1 MSASIE
7 AALRLDIAELQQ
19 KLTLANTETDKWK
32 AKLEASGG
40 KGSRA
45 IDDVSRA
52 YGRLNTAAQSSGRI
66 ISANT
71 AMFMQAEKAATA
83 AAKAQSG
90 RAGRGMALG
99 GAAMQVQDIAV
110 QLQMGT
116 KLSTVIAQQGSQMLS
131 VFGVGGAMMGGL
143 VAVGGAFVT
152 MGQNAHKS
160 LAEAIQGA
168 KDLRTEVDALAMGGS
183 LEEITAKIGTL
194 GSRSAA
200 ALQEAAT
207 ATQGWK
213 GYFTELIAVFGGP
226 TGNDIFAGLQKA
238 IMAAAEARQKLEAA
252 AVDASGRQLEI
263 DRLRATG
270 QNDQADSKERELKL
284 AREIARIEAAGFSKP
299 ITDSLRAD
307 AYSRFGLGAM
317 GAPFDQKKAQAEITA
332 FKEKQAAAELAAL
345 DPAARHLRLTQMQ
358 QEVFARMD
366 QEGGAFFDKSIQGLQ
381 DWATY
386 LEQSTGK
393 TQELLNVTRMLQQ
406 ALDLEKQRTAAS
418 DEAGAGVAA
427 SVAATQQANSLAET
441 QRINDFIATS
451 SPGSSP
457 PSTLN
462 SQPSTSSGRS
472 PMRRRLMG
480 SAGGGGLNAFYRMQQ
495 TASSW
500 EMLQRGPS
508 AWQSLQNGVD
518 QGSMGLA
525 GARNAASTAAANQDR
540 KTGDPTSILSELL
553 KVTQRGLLGS

>member
-131 VFGVGGAMMGGL
+131 VFGTGGAMMGGL

-152 MGQNAHKS
+152 MGQNAQTS
-160 LAEAIQGA
+160 LTTAIQGA

-226 TGNDIFAGLQKA
+226 TGNDIFAGQQKA
-238 IMAAAEARQKLEAA
+238 ITAAAEARQKLEAA

-307 AYSRFGLGAM
+307 A
-317 GAPFDQKKAQAEITA
+317 
-332 FKEKQAAAELAAL
+332 
-345 DPAARHLRLTQMQ
+345 
-358 QEVFARMD
+358 
-366 QEGGAFFDKSIQGLQ
+366 
-381 DWATY
+381 
-386 LEQSTGK
+386 
-393 TQELLNVTRMLQQ
+393 
-406 ALDLEKQRTAAS
+406 
-418 DEAGAGVAA
+418 
-427 SVAATQQANSLAET
+427 
-441 QRINDFIATS
+441 
-451 SPGSSP
+451 
-457 PSTLN
+457 
-462 SQPSTSSGRS
+462 
-472 PMRRRLMG
+472 
-480 SAGGGGLNAFYRMQQ
+480 
-495 TASSW
+495 
-500 EMLQRGPS
+500 
-508 AWQSLQNGVD
+508 
-518 QGSMGLA
+518 
-525 GARNAASTAAANQDR
+525 
-540 KTGDPTSILSELL
+540 
-553 KVTQRGLLGS
+553 

>member
-52 YGRLNTAAQSSGRI
+52 YGRLNTAAQASGRI

-71 AMFMQAEKAATA
+71 AMFMQAEKAAAA

-226 TGNDIFAGLQKA
+226 TGNDIFAGQQKA

-270 QNDQADSKERELKL
+270 QNDQADQKERELKL
-284 AREIARIEAAGFSKP
+284 AREIARIEAAGYSKP
-299 ITDSLRAD
+299 ITESLRAD

-332 FKEKQAAAELAAL
+332 FKEKQAAAELSAL
-345 DPAARHLRLTQMQ
+345 DPAARHLQLTQMQ

-381 DWATY
+381 DWAAY

-393 TQELLNVTRMLQQ
+393 TQELLNVTRLLQQ

-451 SPGSSP
+451 SPGVSSP
-457 PSTLN
+457 SPARNAS
-462 SQPSTSSGRS
+462 RS
-472 PMRRRLMG
+472 DAGGTPMRRRLMG
-480 SAGGGGLNAFYRMQQ
+480 SAGGGGLNGFYRLQQ

-518 QGSMGLA
+518 QSSMGLA
-525 GARNAASTAAANQDR
+525 GARNAASNAASNQDR
-540 KTGDPTSILSELL
+540 KTSDPNAVLTELL
-553 KVTQRGLLGS
+553 KVTRQGLLGS